1 MSLKM
6 TREEREAF
14 LADLHVGVVSIGRQ
28 GKAPLTAPIW
38 YDYEPGGKVWM
49 IAGTDSLKAK
59 ALVET
64 DDISLV
70 AQAEAPP
77 AFTWSDAQLIPQSDR
92 IGKRRAW
99 QLLNALRG
107 QHLAQPGS
115 AAQPPHVNLTNG
127 RLFSWK
133 LWLCNL
139 GPLAQDTFG
148 PGISTIHLEVNQG
161 PIITMVVTRSDDT
174 VATLSLA
181 QRAFSDGTHAHYTE
195 LTVSE

>member
-77 AFTWSDAQLIPQSDR
+77 YKYVSVSGSCEKRDVAEGELLAMAIRYLGRKEGQAYADATSTGGTFVVEFT
-92 IGKRRAW
+92 
-99 QLLNALRG
+99 
-107 QHLAQPGS
+107 
-115 AAQPPHVNLTNG
+115 PH
-127 RLFSWK
+127 SW
-133 LWLCNL
+133 
-139 GPLAQDTFG
+139 
-148 PGISTIHLEVNQG
+148 
-161 PIITMVVTRSDDT
+161 
-174 VATLSLA
+174 
-181 QRAFSDGTHAHYTE
+181 
-195 LTVSE
+195 LTVDYSKS